1 MIAANATQIVDLR
14 KQGKQPG
21 AWVLVSF
28 IGRVG
33 KDDNGFTVFANPE
46 LEYDWRWVI
55 GLDVIAF
62 ARKGQDVARHLK
74 AIRNERPKTLSLWD
88 AELKVGAEVHFDFP
102 LSHVEA
108 QRKAKTKTLSI
119 DLDPW
124 ADFQNKQ
131 FFRMG
136 F

>member
-1 MIAANATQIVDLR
+1 MIAANASQIVDLR

-21 AWVLVSF
+21 SWVLVSF
-28 IGRVG
+28 IGRIG
-33 KDDNGFTVFANPE
+33 AEDNGFTVYAQPE
-46 LEYDWRWVI
+46 KEYDWRWVI
-55 GLDVIAF
+55 GLDLIAF

-74 AIRNERPKTLSLWD
+74 TIRNERPKSLSLWD
-88 AELKVGAEVHFDFP
+88 VDLKTGAEVHFDFP
-102 LSHVEA
+102 LSHTEA
-108 QRKAKTKTLSI
+108 HRKSRTKTLAI

-124 ADFQNKQ
+124 ADCQCKE